1 MTISND
7 FPKTSKVFKWWFID
21 EPFINATRHESLF
34 EIAHIFD
41 TGTNSFVITTV
52 IIVVESRNPKPSH
65 FLDHSCPFLFSLTS
79 VFSVWRH
86 GKVYWGNE
94 AFSSWSRPSLLI
106 SLMDQD
112 ILSGRKK
119 AKTFSVAGRR
129 PKVTKS
135 TSNNSS
141 MHLMVPSF

>member
-41 TGTNSFVITTV
+41 TGTKSFVITTV
-52 IIVVESRNPKPSH
+52 IIVVESRKPKPSY

-94 AFSSWSRPSLLI
+94 AFSSWSRQSLL
-106 SLMDQD
+106 SLLHKSHGPRHSQWEEEGQD
-112 ILSGRKK
+112 VLSGRKK
-119 AKTFSVAGRR
+119 
-129 PKVTKS
+129 TKGHKI
-135 TSNNSS
+135 NIQ
-141 MHLMVPSF
+141 